1 VVAVKLT
8 FAGAAGTVTGSRFL
22 LQDGRRAFLV
32 DCGLFQG
39 YKQLRL
45 RNRQPLPL
53 APRRIGAVI
62 LSHAH
67 LDHSGWLPL
76 LVRDGFR
83 GPIHAT
89 QATRDLCA
97 ILLRDSAH
105 LQEEEARFAN
115 RHGYSRHEPAEPLY
129 TVEDAERA
137 LGLFQPLAFGDE
149 LDLGDD
155 LRAVLQPA
163 GHLLGA
169 ASVRLQRRG
178 RSLVI
183 SGDLGRTED
192 PIMRAPAR
200 FEGADWLLLE
210 STYGNRH
217 HAPDDTEQ
225 TLARVIREAA
235 GGGGSVLIPS
245 FAVGRAQVVMLALA
259 RLKARGAIP
268 NLPVFLDSPMAI
280 DATSLYRRHR
290 RLHRLSAAD
299 CRAMCSVATLV
310 NSPDQSKALAQLRM
324 PSVIIA
330 ASGMATGGRVLHHLK
345 SMAPDPRNRI
355 LFVGYQAAGTRGAH
369 LVAGATEVRI
379 HGAWHPVR
387 AAVSRIDGWSAH
399 ADADELIAWAATA
412 RRAPQRMWLVHGEP
426 EAADT
431 LRQRLEERLGWT
443 VEVAEHMASVDI
455 DL

>member
-1 VVAVKLT
+1 VKLT

-53 APRRIGAVI
+53 APRRIGAV
-62 LSHAH
+62 LLTHAH
-67 LDHSGWLPL
+67 LDHSGWLPV
-76 LVRDGFR
+76 LVREGFR

-89 QATRDLCA
+89 EATRDLCE

-115 RHGYSRHEPAEPLY
+115 RHGYSRHQPAEPLY

-137 LGLFQPLAFGDE
+137 LALFQPVAFDE
-149 LDLGDD
+149 PLDLGEG
-155 LRAVLQPA
+155 LQAVLQPA

-183 SGDLGRTED
+183 SGDLGRADD
-192 PIMRAPAR
+192 PIMRPPVR

-210 STYGNRH
+210 STYGNRTH
-217 HAPDDTEQ
+217 GADDTEQ

-259 RLKARGAIP
+259 RLKARGEIP
-268 NLPVFLDSPMAI
+268 DLPVFLDSPMAI
-280 DATSLYRRHR
+280 DATGLYRRHR
-290 RLHRLSAAD
+290 RLHRLSVAD

-355 LFVGYQAAGTRGAH
+355 LFVGYQAGGTRGAH

-387 AAVSRIDGWSAH
+387 APVSQIDGWSAH
-399 ADADELIAWAATA
+399 ADADELIAWAANA
-412 RRAPQRMWLVHGEP
+412 RSAPQRTWLVHGEP
-426 EAADT
+426 EAVDT
-431 LRQRLEERLGWT
+431 LRQRIEERLAWP
-443 VEVAEHMASVDI
+443 VDVAEHMTSVDI

>member
-1 VVAVKLT
+1 VKLT

-22 LQDGRRAFLV
+22 FQDGRRAFMV

-62 LSHAH
+62 LTHAH

-89 QATRDLCA
+89 EATRDLCA

-115 RHGYSRHEPAEPLY
+115 RHGYSRHQPAEPLY

-137 LGLFQPLAFGDE
+137 LALFQPLAFGEE

-192 PIMRAPAR
+192 TIMRAPAR

-210 STYGNRH
+210 STYGNRR

-259 RLKARGAIP
+259 RLKARGDIP
-268 NLPVFLDSPMAI
+268 DLPVFLDSPMAI
-280 DATSLYRRHR
+280 DATGLYRRHR
-290 RLHRLSAAD
+290 RLHRLNVAD

-345 SMAPDPRNRI
+345 AMAPDPRNRI

-387 AAVSRIDGWSAH
+387 APVSQIDGWSAH

-426 EAADT
+426 EATDT
-431 LRQRLEERLGWT
+431 LRQRLEERLGWA